1 MGKTINVIA
10 NVTGTTFKEE
20 SFDVPDLNPF
30 EVYIKIKACGVCY
43 TDLYKLAA
51 KSDVVAGHE
60 TVGQV
65 VETGSFVK
73 HLKVGDIVGFGYLK
87 WSCLDC
93 EQCTSGN
100 EILCPERVRF
110 PEGLGGFAHN
120 AVFDS
125 RFCYKIPETIEPKY
139 AGPLMCAGATVFSAI
154 YNYNINPT
162 HRVGVVGIGGLG
174 HLALQFAK
182 AWGCYVV
189 AISTNSS
196 KIEEAKSFG
205 AHEFWNSKEFT
216 DEKIE
221 KLEKLDFIIN
231 TVSGELPWD
240 QYLSLLKP
248 NGTFILV
255 GVTEKPLTL
264 HGGPFLGHQLK
275 FAGSLVASRH
285 VSNKMLQFAA
295 RHNIKPQIEEYPMTA
310 EGTTQAVQRV
320 RDNKA
325 RYRAVLIAP
334 E

>member
-1 MGKTINVIA
+1 MNDKYDTATISSPSTSLHIWYLYIMGKTINVIA

-73 HLKVGDIVGFGYLK
+73 HLKVGDIVGYVAWDNYAWRWTVFRFLQALFDRFAFFNSFGYLK

-189 AISTNSS
+189 AISTNSVSTILS
-196 KIEEAKSFG
+196 KWWTCCMIC
-205 AHEFWNSKEFT
+205 
-216 DEKIE
+216 
-221 KLEKLDFIIN
+221 
-231 TVSGELPWD
+231 
-240 QYLSLLKP
+240 
-248 NGTFILV
+248 
-255 GVTEKPLTL
+255 
-264 HGGPFLGHQLK
+264 
-275 FAGSLVASRH
+275 
-285 VSNKMLQFAA
+285 
-295 RHNIKPQIEEYPMTA
+295 
-310 EGTTQAVQRV
+310 
-320 RDNKA
+320 
-325 RYRAVLIAP
+325 
-334 E
+334 